1 MQRDHVW
8 PLFLLPDYHIDVL
21 SRVSATA
28 QAWRE
33 ICISDPALRYH
44 PRRLL
49 PLGDVLM
56 QKVLYWATAFA
67 LLSGAAPAAAQQP
80 YPSRPITLIVPY
92 AAGGSVDV
100 VARVV
105 ANALGQKLSQNVI
118 VENVAGA
125 GGVTGTQRAARAEPD
140 GYTLL
145 FSVESTMAIAKLVQ
159 PHVVQYD
166 SQKDFA
172 PISLIGTSPLVLV
185 GKKELPASTIAELM
199 ALLRA
204 NPGKYSY
211 ASSGVGTSLQVAGE
225 MINIEGKVQMVHVP
239 YRVGSQIVTD
249 LMGNQIDLAVLPL
262 VMALPSYRNGN
273 IKIFG
278 ITEPERSALAPDLPA
293 LAEQPELKNVSM
305 TVWYGLFA
313 PAKADPA
320 IIDRIYQALV
330 AGLREPELQAKLA
343 EVNLRVVGSSPA
355 EFAKFLAD
363 EITKFAAV
371 VKAANIKA
379 E

>member
-1 MQRDHVW
+1 MHRK
-8 PLFLLPDYHIDVL
+8 LFWV
-21 SRVSATA
+21 
-28 QAWRE
+28 
-33 ICISDPALRYH
+33 
-44 PRRLL
+44 
-49 PLGDVLM
+49 
-56 QKVLYWATAFA
+56 TAFA
-67 LLSGAAPAAAQQP
+67 LLASAAPASAQQP
-80 YPSRPITLIVPY
+80 YPSRPFTLIVPY

-105 ANALGQKLSQNVI
+105 ANALGQKLKQNVI

-185 GKKELPASTIAELM
+185 GKKELPAGTIAELM
-199 ALLRA
+199 VLLRA
-204 NPGKYSY
+204 NPGKFSY

-225 MINIEGKVQMVHVP
+225 MINIEGKVHMVHVP

-278 ITEPERSALAPDLPA
+278 ITEPERSTLAPDLPS

-313 PAKADPA
+313 PAMVDPA

-330 AGLREPELQAKLA
+330 EALREPELQAKLA
-343 EVNLRVVGSSPA
+343 EVNLRVVGSSPGD
-355 EFAKFLAD
+355 FAKFLAD

>member
-1 MQRDHVW
+1 MQRI
-8 PLFLLPDYHIDVL
+8 LYC
-21 SRVSATA
+21 ATA
-28 QAWRE
+28 
-33 ICISDPALRYH
+33 L
-44 PRRLL
+44 
-49 PLGDVLM
+49 
-56 QKVLYWATAFA
+56 A
-67 LLSGAAPAAAQQP
+67 LLAGAAPASAQQP

-105 ANALGQKLSQNVI
+105 ANALGQKLNQNVV

-185 GKKELPASTIAELM
+185 GKKDLPASTIAELM
-199 ALLRA
+199 VLLRA

-278 ITEPERSALAPDLPA
+278 ITEPERSSLAPDLPS

-313 PAKADPA
+313 PAKVDPA
-320 IIDRIYQALV
+320 IIDRIYHAL
-330 AGLREPELQAKLA
+330 AAALREPELQAKLA
-343 EVNLRVVGSSPA
+343 DVNLRVVGSSPA

>member
-1 MQRDHVW
+1 M
-8 PLFLLPDYHIDVL
+8 
-21 SRVSATA
+21 
-28 QAWRE
+28 
-33 ICISDPALRYH
+33 
-44 PRRLL
+44 RRLL
-49 PLGDVLM
+49 CWTIIFVLAN
-56 QKVLYWATAFA
+56 VLSAFA
-67 LLSGAAPAAAQQP
+67 QT

-105 ANALGQKLSQNVI
+105 ANKLAEKLGQNIVI
-118 VENVAGA
+118 ENVAGA

-159 PHVVQYD
+159 PHIVQYD
-166 SQKDFA
+166 SQKDFV

-185 GKKELPASTIAELM
+185 GKKDLPANTIAELM
-199 ALLRA
+199 VLLRA

-262 VMALPSYRNGN
+262 VMALPSYRNGS
-273 IKIFG
+273 IRIYG
-278 ITEPERSALAPDLPA
+278 ITEPERSSLAPDLPS
-293 LAEQPELKNVSM
+293 LAEQPELKKVSM

-313 PAKADPA
+313 PAKVDPA
-320 IIDRIYQALV
+320 IVDRIYQGLAAALK
-330 AGLREPELQAKLA
+330 EPDMIAKLA
-343 EVNLRVVGSSPA
+343 DVNLLVVGSTPA

-363 EITKFAAV
+363 EISKFAVV

>member
-1 MQRDHVW
+1 MHAR
-8 PLFLLPDYHIDVL
+8 LFWI
-21 SRVSATA
+21 AFTA
-28 QAWRE
+28 
-33 ICISDPALRYH
+33 L
-44 PRRLL
+44 
-49 PLGDVLM
+49 
-56 QKVLYWATAFA
+56 FA
-67 LLSGAAPAAAQQP
+67 AAAPAFAQS

-105 ANALGQKLSQNVI
+105 ANALGDKLGQNIVI
-118 VENVAGA
+118 ENVAGA

-159 PHVVQYD
+159 PSIVQYD

-185 GKKELPASTIAELM
+185 GKKDLPANSIAELM
-199 ALLRA
+199 VLLRA

-225 MINIEGKVQMVHVP
+225 MINIEGKVAMVHVP
-239 YRVGSQIVTD
+239 YRVGAQIVTD

-262 VMALPSYRNGN
+262 VMALPSYRNGS

-278 ITEPERSALAPDLPA
+278 ITEPERSALAPDLPS

-313 PAKADPA
+313 PAKVDPA
-320 IIDRIYQALV
+320 IIERLSTAMAAALK
-330 AGLREPELQAKLA
+330 EPSVLAKLA
-343 EVNLRVVGSSPA
+343 EVNLRVVGSTPA
-355 EFAKFLAD
+355 EFAKFLVA
-363 EITKFAAV
+363 EIEKFAAV

>member
-1 MQRDHVW
+1 MRKF
-8 PLFLLPDYHIDVL
+8 LFWAAVAAMFA
-21 SRVSATA
+21 SA
-28 QAWRE
+28 QAM
-33 ICISDPALRYH
+33 A
-44 PRRLL
+44 
-49 PLGDVLM
+49 
-56 QKVLYWATAFA
+56 
-67 LLSGAAPAAAQQP
+67 QP

-105 ANALGQKLSQNVI
+105 ADKLGEKLGQNIVI
-118 VENVAGA
+118 ENVAGA
-125 GGVTGTQRAARAEPD
+125 GGITGTQRAARAAPD

-166 SQKDFA
+166 SQKDFV
-172 PISLIGTSPLVLV
+172 PISLIGTSPLILV
-185 GKKELPASTIAELM
+185 GKKDLPANTTAELM

-225 MINIEGKVQMVHVP
+225 MINVEGDVHMVHVP
-239 YRVGSQIVTD
+239 YRFGSQIVTD

-262 VMALPSYRNGN
+262 VMALSTYRNGN
-273 IKIFG
+273 IKVFG
-278 ITEPERSALAPDLPA
+278 ITEPERSPFAPEVPS
-293 LAEQPELKNVSM
+293 LAEQPELKNVNM

-313 PAKADPA
+313 PAQVDAA
-320 IIDRIYQALV
+320 IVDRIYQALS
-330 AGLREPELQAKLA
+330 AALREPQMQAKLA
-343 EVNLRVVGSSPA
+343 EVNLRIVGSSPSQ
-355 EFAKFLAD
+355 FAKFLGD
-363 EITKFAAV
+363 EISKFGAV

>member
-1 MQRDHVW
+1 MQRI
-8 PLFLLPDYHIDVL
+8 LYCATVL
-21 SRVSATA
+21 AVLAGAT
-28 QAWRE
+28 
-33 ICISDPALRYH
+33 
-44 PRRLL
+44 
-49 PLGDVLM
+49 
-56 QKVLYWATAFA
+56 
-67 LLSGAAPAAAQQP
+67 AAQQP

-105 ANALGQKLSQNVI
+105 ANALGQKLNQNVVI
-118 VENVAGA
+118 ENVAGA
-125 GGVTGTQRAARAEPD
+125 GGVTGTQRAARAESD

-185 GKKELPASTIAELM
+185 GKKDLPASTIAELM
-199 ALLRA
+199 VLLRA

-278 ITEPERSALAPDLPA
+278 ITEPERSSLAPDLPS

-313 PAKADPA
+313 PAKVDPA
-320 IIDRIYQALV
+320 IIDRIYHAL
-330 AGLREPELQAKLA
+330 AAALREPELQAKLA
-343 EVNLRVVGSSPA
+343 DVNLRVVGSSPA

>member
-1 MQRDHVW
+1 
-8 PLFLLPDYHIDVL
+8 
-21 SRVSATA
+21 
-28 QAWRE
+28 
-33 ICISDPALRYH
+33 
-44 PRRLL
+44 
-49 PLGDVLM
+49 M
-56 QKVLYWATAFA
+56 QKVLSWATAFA
-67 LLSGAAPAAAQQP
+67 LLAGSAPAAAQQP

-105 ANALGQKLSQNVI
+105 ANALGQRVSQNVI

-185 GKKELPASTIAELM
+185 GKKDLPASTIAELM
-199 ALLRA
+199 TLLRA

-278 ITEPERSALAPDLPA
+278 ITEPERSALAPDLPS

-313 PAKADPA
+313 PAKVDPA
-320 IIDRIYQALV
+320 IIDRIYQAL
-330 AGLREPELQAKLA
+330 AAALREPELQAKLA
-343 EVNLRVVGSSPA
+343 DVNLRVVGSSPA

>member
-1 MQRDHVW
+1 MR
-8 PLFLLPDYHIDVL
+8 
-21 SRVSATA
+21 R
-28 QAWRE
+28 
-33 ICISDPALRYH
+33 H
-44 PRRLL
+44 PVR
-49 PLGDVLM
+49 
-56 QKVLYWATAFA
+56 K
-67 LLSGAAPAAAQQP
+67 LLSSTLIVAVLTGVAPVLAQT

-105 ANALGQKLSQNVI
+105 ANKLGEKLGQNVVI
-118 VENVAGA
+118 ENVAGA

-159 PHVVQYD
+159 PSIVQYD
-166 SQKDFA
+166 SQKDFVS
-172 PISLIGTSPLVLV
+172 ISLIGTSPLVLV
-185 GKKELPASTIAELM
+185 GKKDFPVSTISELM
-199 ALLRA
+199 VLLRN
-204 NPGKYSY
+204 NPGKFSY

-225 MINIEGKVQMVHVP
+225 MINIEGKVNMVHVP
-239 YRVGSQIVTD
+239 YRVGAQIVTD

-278 ITEPERSALAPDLPA
+278 ITEPERSSLAPDLPA

-313 PAKADPA
+313 PAKVDPA
-320 IIDRIYQALV
+320 IVDKLYQALAV
-330 AGLREPELQAKLA
+330 ALREPDTLAKLA
-343 EVNLRVVGSSPA
+343 DVNLRVVASTPA
-355 EFAKFLAD
+355 EFKKFLAD
-363 EITKFAAV
+363 EIEKFAAV

>member
-1 MQRDHVW
+1 MQRI
-8 PLFLLPDYHIDVL
+8 LYCATVL
-21 SRVSATA
+21 AVLAGATA
-28 QAWRE
+28 
-33 ICISDPALRYH
+33 
-44 PRRLL
+44 
-49 PLGDVLM
+49 
-56 QKVLYWATAFA
+56 
-67 LLSGAAPAAAQQP
+67 APAQQP

-105 ANALGQKLSQNVI
+105 ANALGQKLGQNVVI
-118 VENVAGA
+118 ENVAGA

-185 GKKELPASTIAELM
+185 GKKDLPASTIAELM
-199 ALLRA
+199 VLLRA

-278 ITEPERSALAPDLPA
+278 ITEPERSSLAPDLPS

-313 PAKADPA
+313 PAKVDPA
-320 IIDRIYQALV
+320 IVDRIYQAL
-330 AGLREPELQAKLA
+330 AAALREPELQREARRRQPA
-343 EVNLRVVGSSPA
+343 RGRQARRPSLRNSWRTRSS
-355 EFAKFLAD
+355 
-363 EITKFAAV
+363 KFAAV

>member
-1 MQRDHVW
+1 MQR
-8 PLFLLPDYHIDVL
+8 IL
-21 SRVSATA
+21 SWVTA
-28 QAWRE
+28 
-33 ICISDPALRYH
+33 L
-44 PRRLL
+44 
-49 PLGDVLM
+49 
-56 QKVLYWATAFA
+56 A
-67 LLSGAAPAAAQQP
+67 LLAGAAPAPAPAQQP

-105 ANALGQKLSQNVI
+105 ANALGQKLSQNVV

-185 GKKELPASTIAELM
+185 GKKDLPASTIAELM
-199 ALLRA
+199 VLLRA

-278 ITEPERSALAPDLPA
+278 ITEPERSSLAPDLPS

-313 PAKADPA
+313 PAKVDPA
-320 IIDRIYQALV
+320 IIDRIYRAL
-330 AGLREPELQAKLA
+330 AAALREPELQAKLA
-343 EVNLRVVGSSPA
+343 DVNLRVVGSSPA

-363 EITKFAAV
+363 EIAKFAAV

>member
-1 MQRDHVW
+1 MQRI
-8 PLFLLPDYHIDVL
+8 LYCATVL
-21 SRVSATA
+21 AVLAGAT
-28 QAWRE
+28 
-33 ICISDPALRYH
+33 
-44 PRRLL
+44 
-49 PLGDVLM
+49 
-56 QKVLYWATAFA
+56 
-67 LLSGAAPAAAQQP
+67 AAQQP

-105 ANALGQKLSQNVI
+105 ANALGQKLNQNVVI
-118 VENVAGA
+118 ENVAGA

-185 GKKELPASTIAELM
+185 GKKDLPASTIAELM
-199 ALLRA
+199 VLLRA

-278 ITEPERSALAPDLPA
+278 ITEPERSSLAPDLPS

-313 PAKADPA
+313 PAKVDPA
-320 IIDRIYQALV
+320 IIDRIYHAL
-330 AGLREPELQAKLA
+330 AAALREPELQAKLA
-343 EVNLRVVGSSPA
+343 DVNLRVVGSSPA